1 MTSNETS
8 FALLKSIISEDVDTY
23 VPIIKYI
30 KNFGE
35 FPKKPVDSSG
45 CAASIGSS
53 NHMTEDIARDLLKD
67 LFEPLISQLREEKG
81 RSEDQGRYL
90 WWLLQS
96 INPNIYCEKC
106 LWGKERNIIGSLE
119 SHIGILDDEFEEILA
134 AGKLS
139 KICSWYNNL
148 GLHVQTHKYNSIT
161 WINFDKE
168 FTPFKWAHLPRNQII
183 G

>member
-1 MTSNETS
+1 M
-8 FALLKSIISEDVDTY
+8 V
-23 VPIIKYI
+23 V
-30 KNFGE
+30 
-35 FPKKPVDSSG
+35 PVDYSSEYVF
-45 CAASIGSS
+45 AKI
-53 NHMTEDIARDLLKD
+53 I
-67 LFEPLISQLREEKG
+67 F
-81 RSEDQGRYL
+81 
-90 WWLLQS
+90 
-96 INPNIYCEKC
+96 
-106 LWGKERNIIGSLE
+106 GKRGKKRIGSLA

-168 FTPFKWAHLPRNQII
+168 FTPFKWVHLPRNQII